1 MELSE
6 KLKKIRKEKKITQA
20 ELARKSGL
28 SKTYISLIERGNQ
41 GVRVDTLNKIATAL
55 EVPFEEL
62 YQA

>member
-41 GVRVDTLNKIATAL
+41 GVRVDTLNKIAKAL